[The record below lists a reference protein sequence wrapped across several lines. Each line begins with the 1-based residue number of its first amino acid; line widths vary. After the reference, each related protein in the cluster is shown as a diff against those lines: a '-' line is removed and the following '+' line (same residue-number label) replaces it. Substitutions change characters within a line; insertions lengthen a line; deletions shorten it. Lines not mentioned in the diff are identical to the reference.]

1 MRIVEQSYDKEI
13 VLALGLFD
21 SVHRGHVHLIS
32 EAKKLADDMGIE
44 LAVFTFRNNPFS
56 YYGRDTKMV
65 FTFEE
70 RTRIFEELGVD
81 VVIGKT
87 MDYEYARTSREDFI
101 VSIAMNFKVK
111 AVVCGADYTFG
122 YKGSGDV
129 DFLKYYLRT
138 RGIPLKIVPYLC
150 TDNGDKISSN
160 LIRKYLSEG
169 RMRLANQLMGRPYMI
184 SGDVVHCFGRG
195 REFGFPT
202 ANLFLPDEKA
212 VIQEGV
218 YATTVEVDGY
228 IYNSVTNIGS
238 KPTFNDYSLTIES
251 FLVNYKGNLYDK
263 YITVYF
269 YSKIRDIKK
278 FNSEWEVR
286 DQIGKDLEVAKMT
299 NRNL

>member
-1 MRIVEQSYDKEI
+1 M
-13 VLALGLFD
+13 
-21 SVHRGHVHLIS
+21 
-32 EAKKLADDMGIE
+32 
-44 LAVFTFRNNPFS
+44 
-56 YYGRDTKMV
+56 
-65 FTFEE
+65 
-70 RTRIFEELGVD
+70 
-81 VVIGKT
+81 
-87 MDYEYARTSREDFI
+87 
-101 VSIAMNFKVK
+101 
-111 AVVCGADYTFG
+111 
-122 YKGSGDV
+122 
-129 DFLKYYLRT
+129 KYYLKT

>member
-1 MRIVEQSYDKEI
+1 M
-13 VLALGLFD
+13 
-21 SVHRGHVHLIS
+21 
-32 EAKKLADDMGIE
+32 
-44 LAVFTFRNNPFS
+44 
-56 YYGRDTKMV
+56 
-65 FTFEE
+65 
-70 RTRIFEELGVD
+70 
-81 VVIGKT
+81 
-87 MDYEYARTSREDFI
+87 
-101 VSIAMNFKVK
+101 
-111 AVVCGADYTFG
+111 
-122 YKGSGDV
+122 
-129 DFLKYYLRT
+129 KYYLKT

-269 YSKIRDIKK
+269 YSKIRDIKNSIRNGK
-278 FNSEWEVR
+278 FAIRSEKTWKSR
-286 DQIGKDLEVAKMT
+286 K
-299 NRNL
+299 